1 MLELAILLMTYL
13 VGVSI
18 KLPKEHSVCE
28 KKVYLEFATC
38 SCENGKYVGTAINLK
53 TRQKE
58 LQEKPV

>member
-1 MLELAILLMTYL
+1 MTYL
-13 VGVSI
+13 VSVSI